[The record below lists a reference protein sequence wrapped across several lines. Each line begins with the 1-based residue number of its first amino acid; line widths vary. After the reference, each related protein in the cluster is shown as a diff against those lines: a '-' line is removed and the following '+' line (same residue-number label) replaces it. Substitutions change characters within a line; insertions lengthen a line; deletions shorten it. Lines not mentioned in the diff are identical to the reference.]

1 MIVSVAEKD
10 AVRAAVAEARQAGR
24 TVALVPTMGALHDG
38 HLSLVRA
45 ARKRTGLVIV
55 SIFVN
60 PTQFAP
66 DEDFERYPRDLAADL
81 GLLGAEGAG
90 LVFAPQAA
98 AMYPSGSAVTVD
110 PGPLA
115 SRWEGAVRPAHFAG
129 VATVVAKL
137 LGIVRPDHAFF
148 GEKDFQQLA
157 IVRRLALDLELAV
170 EIVGCPIV
178 RDADGLAL
186 SSRNA
191 FLSAEKRTQA
201 LGLSVALA
209 AARAALAG
217 GERSGPALEH
227 VMREAAGTRSNG
239 ALLLDYAAAG
249 DPETLE
255 PLPLV
260 DRTARALI
268 AGRVGAT
275 RLIDNCALVPPGGGG
290 S

>member
-1 MIVSVAEKD
+1 MTVSVAEKD
-10 AVRAAVAEARQAGR
+10 AVRAAVAEGRRAGR

-38 HLSLVRA
+38 HVSLVRA
-45 ARKRTGLVIV
+45 ARKRSDLVIV

-60 PTQFAP
+60 PTQFGPA
-66 DEDFERYPRDLAADL
+66 EDFERYPRDLAADL
-81 GLLGAEGAG
+81 ELLGTVGAG
-90 LVFAPQAA
+90 LVFSPQAT
-98 AMYPSGSAVTVD
+98 AMYPSGPAVTVD

-115 SRWEGAVRPAHFAG
+115 SRWEGAVRPTHFAG

-137 LGIVRPDHAFF
+137 LGIVRPDIAFF
-148 GEKDFQQLA
+148 GDKDFQQLA

-191 FLSAEKRTQA
+191 FLSAEQRAQA
-201 LGLSVALA
+201 LGLSAALA

-217 GERSGPALEH
+217 GERSGLALEH
-227 VMREAAGTRSNG
+227 MMREVAGERSDG
-239 ALLLDYAAAG
+239 ALALDYAAVV

-268 AGRVGAT
+268 AGRVGST
-275 RLIDNCALVPPGGGG
+275 RLIDNCALVPQGGGAA
-290 S
+290 